1 MTQETEAVQP
11 NNEQAESTTAEINE
25 TVETKTAQEIKEMKF
40 TQEQL
45 DKVISSRLEAER
57 RKYEKKLQ
65 EEEKQRAEIIKQK
78 QLEEAK
84 TKQDLEKIMQERL
97 KEKEEELSRYKNQIK
112 KEKVDNSIL
121 SVASSNNAISPA
133 QVVALLKDEVKY
145 TDDGRIEVVDNNSNV
160 RYNAKGELLTIE
172 DRVKEFLDSN
182 PHFRKGSLSG
192 SGSQNAIGGKT
203 VKPFN
208 LQDLDL
214 TKPEDRK
221 AYAEYRKKRDS
232 GAVEINLK
240 Q

>member
-1 MTQETEAVQP
+1 MSEEQTNVAQETVA
-11 NNEQAESTTAEINE
+11 TE
-25 TVETKTAQEIKEMKF
+25 TPKEEVKVEETKTNTF

-45 DKVISSRLEAER
+45 DNIIKSRLEAEQ

-65 EEEKQRAEIIKQK
+65 EEEKQKAEILKQK

-97 KEKEEELSRYKNQIK
+97 SEKEQELLRYKNQIK

-121 SVASSNNAISPA
+121 SVASNNNAVSPS
-133 QVVALLKDEVKY
+133 QVVALLKEEVKY

-192 SGSQNAIGGKT
+192 SGSQSAVGGKT

-232 GAVEINLK
+232 GAVEINLNK
-240 Q
+240 

>member
-1 MTQETEAVQP
+1 MSEEQKNVAPEVQATETPKEEVKV
-11 NNEQAESTTAEINE
+11 E
-25 TVETKTAQEIKEMKF
+25 ETKQNTF

-45 DKVISSRLEAER
+45 DNIIKTRLEAE
-57 RKYEKKLQ
+57 KNKFEKKLQ
-65 EEEKQRAEIIKQK
+65 EEEKQKQEILKQE
-78 QLEEAK
+78 QLKEAK

-97 KEKEEELSRYKNQIK
+97 SEKEQELAKVKDQIK

-121 SVASSNNAISPA
+121 SIANKEKSINAQ
-133 QVVALLKDEVKY
+133 QVVSLLKHEVKY
-145 TDDGRIEVVDNNSNV
+145 NDDGRVEIVDNHSNV

-182 PHFRKGSLSG
+182 PHFRQGSLSG
-192 SGSQNAIGGKT
+192 SGSQSAIGGKT

>member
-1 MTQETEAVQP
+1 MTQENEVVQP
-11 NNEQAESTTAEINE
+11 ITEQADTKQEEVKE
-25 TVETKTAQEIKEMKF
+25 TVEVKEMKF

-45 DKVISSRLEAER
+45 DKVISSRLEAEK

-65 EEEKQRAEIIKQK
+65 EDESQKAELVKKQ
-78 QLEEAK
+78 QLNDAK

-97 KEKEEELSRYKNQIK
+97 SEKDAELLKYKNQIK

-121 SVASSNNAISPA
+121 SIANQQKSINAQ

-145 TDDGRIEVVDNNSNV
+145 NDDGRIEIVDNNSNV
-160 RYNAKGELLTIE
+160 RYNAKGELFTIE

-182 PHFRKGSLSG
+182 PHFRQGSLSG
-192 SGSQNAIGGKT
+192 SGSQSAIGGNT
-203 VKPFN
+203 VKPFT

-221 AYAEYRKKRDS
+221 AYSDYRKKRDT
-232 GAVEINLK
+232 GAVQINLNK
-240 Q
+240 